1 MKLKLWLCVLLIG
14 MISSIGYSTN
24 TQSRKSKAD
33 SVFVVKQLNDVT
45 TISTVENCN
54 NVFIFQAYEQERV
67 NTKVEFNKPQRSV
80 EFLTNYSFVK
90 KTFPCRLPRDGI
102 RNC

>member
-33 SVFVVKQLNDVT
+33 SVLVVKQLNDVT
-45 TISTVENCN
+45 TISTVENSN
-54 NVFIFQAYEQERV
+54 YVFISQGYDQEQV
-67 NTKVEFNKPQRSV
+67 STKVGFNKPQRSV
-80 EFLTNYSFVK
+80 QFLTNYIFVK